1 MQFDIIWLL
10 LATPLAFVLGWLA
23 SRFDFQQQRLQIGG
37 MNRVM
42 QLADVLEPQRQLLTL
57 QAIILCG
64 FLWQFVTSN
73 FGSAGVSM
81 NKGAVIAMT
90 LSILVFRM
98 LSWCKVSGIPLSAE
112 RTRPIVW
119 LSG

>member
-1 MQFDIIWLL
+1 MRACTVQGNGGSTGGLIVDKK
-10 LATPLAFVLGWLA
+10 AF
-23 SRFDFQQQRLQIGG
+23 S
-37 MNRVM
+37 
-42 QLADVLEPQRQLLTL
+42 
-57 QAIILCG
+57 
-64 FLWQFVTSN
+64 
-73 FGSAGVSM
+73 
-81 NKGAVIAMT
+81 GAVIAMT